1 MAQTNVIDNG
11 KNRSPD
17 IKKQK
22 GSQGQAIPK
31 PRSRRQDK
39 NEQTERKTRTEIER
53 YLAPSDG
60 LTVWNILWKF
70 DDAVGINKTK
80 LSPFT
85 EIFGESDDSMH
96 EALRIRNKTGI
107 PNKNGHIHSVNF
119 WKDLFL
125 EACDK
130 KITFKLSP
138 DDKKQAK
145 VIGIRLALTAPT
157 IFEDFLWTDDHLKA
171 REDTAAWAGAQQ
183 VFGTW
188 RWNPEQFINQR
199 NASGDDNK
207 NTQEESK
214 QETNTETSDQTTQPG
229 SESNETEENQ
239 TAEVNQEGDTTKKEE
254 KGKHIT
260 FEEPTIEPKYRNKLY
275 IQKLSIKKKTTS
287 GPLTQDHGRKHRIF
301 VKWRSPKLTK

>member
-1 MAQTNVIDNG
+1 M
-11 KNRSPD
+11 
-17 IKKQK
+17 
-22 GSQGQAIPK
+22 
-31 PRSRRQDK
+31 
-39 NEQTERKTRTEIER
+39 
-53 YLAPSDG
+53 
-60 LTVWNILWKF
+60 
-70 DDAVGINKTK
+70 
-80 LSPFT
+80 
-85 EIFGESDDSMH
+85 
-96 EALRIRNKTGI
+96 
-107 PNKNGHIHSVNF
+107 
-119 WKDLFL
+119 
-125 EACDK
+125 
-130 KITFKLSP
+130 
-138 DDKKQAK
+138 
-145 VIGIRLALTAPT
+145 IGIRLTLTAPT
-157 IFEDFLWTDDHLKA
+157 IFEDYLWTDDHLKA

-229 SESNETEENQ
+229 SESNETEDNQ
-239 TAEVNQEGDTTKKEE
+239 TAEVNQEGDTTKKEG

-301 VKWRSPKLTK
+301 VKWRSPKLMKETIDEMEKEVTTHFRKMFVHLQKIDSSLIMLPWYEDNRKPLNPFLARF